1 MTNTPPP
8 PGRWEATHKY
18 TSAPGRR
25 RLPALVGVG
34 LIALVTAGGLAACS
48 ANTSGS
54 TDAAA
59 PAAPAGA
66 AGGEKAFENGGA
78 TAAEPQAPA
87 DSSNQSKPGDPNQA
101 PAKVEPQLRALIY
114 TGTISVTVDNV
125 SKAADQ
131 AVDIA
136 DGLSGAV
143 GSDARTL
150 DGDRSHAQIVLR
162 VPSDKFTAALAA
174 LSKLGTENSRKVET
188 QDVTEQLVDLD
199 ARVATQRA
207 SLERVRE
214 LLAKAQTNSELLSIE
229 SEVTRR
235 QADLDSLLQRQARL
249 SGLVALSTITAEL
262 TGKEAPAT
270 VVVPEDDT
278 GFLAGLR
285 EGWSAFLK
293 SIKVVLVIAGW
304 LLPWVAALGLPTWAV
319 LWFLRRRNR
328 PARTTVISTNEA
340 ASAPPAAVP

>member
-1 MTNTPPP
+1 MTNTTPP
-8 PGRWEATHKY
+8 PGRWEATHTY
-18 TSAPGRR
+18 TSSRGR
-25 RLPALVGVG
+25 RLPVLIGVG
-34 LIALVTAGGLAACS
+34 LIALATAGGLAACS
-48 ANTSGS
+48 AGSGGS

-59 PAAPAGA
+59 PQAAAPLTGG
-66 AGGEKAFENGGA
+66 GGEKANAFDGG

-87 DSSNQSKPGDPNQA
+87 DSPNQSKPGDPNQA

-114 TGTISVTVDNV
+114 TGSIAITVDDV
-125 SKAADQ
+125 SKRADQ

-136 DGLSGAV
+136 NGMGAAV

-150 DGDRSHAQIVLR
+150 DGDRSHATIVLR
-162 VPSDKFTAALAA
+162 VPSDKFTAALVS
-174 LSKLGTENSRKVET
+174 LSKLGVENSRKVET

-199 ARVATQRA
+199 ARLATQRA

-262 TGKEAPAT
+262 TGKAAPTT
-270 VVVPEDDT
+270 VMPPQDDT
-278 GFLAGLR
+278 GFMAGLR
-285 EGWSAFLK
+285 EGWSAFLN

-304 LLPWVAALGLPTWAV
+304 LLPWVVAIGLPLWAV

-328 PARTTVISTNEA
+328 TTGPAATEP
-340 ASAPPAAVP
+340 ASAAPPAVS